1 MRIEH
6 WFYMV
11 PLRWRSVVR
20 RRAVDRE
27 LDDEIEYHLQQEV
40 DALAAGGMDRSE
52 ARRLVERR
60 LGGLDLAKERCRDAR
75 GTAFLD
81 ALVQDL
87 RFGARMLRR
96 SPAFTAV
103 AVLTL
108 ALGIGANTAVY
119 SLVDGILLSPLPY
132 PDPSRL
138 VSVTGT
144 YPNGGLAEMRDT
156 VRALDV
162 AAYAE
167 GHWLTLTGD
176 GEPMRLA
183 TTRVSAELMWVLGAK
198 PALGRWLRPGEDVAG
213 RDRSVILSD
222 AIWQTRF
229 ARDAGIIGRFIEL
242 DGVSR
247 EVVAIMPPSFRF
259 PSARTQLWVPLGLD
273 PRDTPHYWAGDYM
286 PIVGRLRP
294 GATLGQAHEEIRL
307 FQSRIGAHFPWP
319 MPASWNR
326 DVAVV
331 PLAEWLVGGVRSRL
345 LILMAA
351 VALVLVIVCANVAN
365 LSLSRAVAREREL
378 GIRAAIGA
386 GPRRIARQLLTES
399 VLLSAIGAVA
409 GLFVAVQALAV
420 LKLVLPPDT
429 PRLADAHLN
438 WRVLGFTGAL
448 AVGAGCAFGL
458 APVVQALRIR
468 LRVAMDGGGREG
480 RRAIAWPIRAGL
492 TVAQVACAV
501 LLVIAAGL
509 LVRSLW
515 MLTRVDPGFT
525 PQGVITAV
533 VSPTGPVCRTPDGC
547 LAFYRAF
554 EERVQAESGV
564 QNAALVNTL
573 PLTGAVAKRSLELEG
588 LGAETPLFWLHAIT
602 PEYFRVMDIRLE
614 SGRAFSR
621 ADLSSNA
628 AVAIVP
634 SATARRFWPGQSPLG
649 KHVRFAGESRWHT
662 IVGVM
667 ADVRGFDLTRNV
679 PSWIAGAVY
688 VPHGLNATMED
699 GRIPMDMTLTVR
711 TTLGKG
717 EVAALLRRVATGLS
731 GQVAISEVRAMSAVV
746 AAAVAAPAATTSL
759 LVTMAGVA
767 LVLGCVGVYGVLSFL
782 VSRQTRDLGIRLALG
797 AQRRDVFWLV
807 IKEGAALCLAGVA
820 LGVLGAVAI
829 ARWLASELYGVS
841 PTDPA
846 IYGTVAV
853 VVSLVTLVACYVPT
867 RRAMGVDPLI
877 VLREQ

>member
-1 MRIEH
+1 MRFER
-6 WFYMV
+6 WFYVV
-11 PLRWRSVVR
+11 PLRWRSIVR

-27 LDDEIEYHLQQEV
+27 LDEEIEYHVQQEI
-40 DALAAGGMDRSE
+40 DALAAGGVDRRE

-81 ALVQDL
+81 ALMQDL

-96 SPAFTAV
+96 SPGFTVV

-108 ALGIGANTAVY
+108 ALGIGANSAVY
-119 SLVDGILLSPLPY
+119 SLVDGILLSPLPF
-132 PDPSRL
+132 PNPSRL

-144 YPNGGLAEMRDT
+144 YPNGGLAEMRGT
-156 VRALDV
+156 VRVLDV

-167 GHWLTLTGD
+167 GDWLTLTGD
-176 GEPMRLA
+176 GEPMRLP
-183 TTRVSAELMWVLGAK
+183 TTRVSAELMSVLGAK
-198 PALGRWLRPGEDVAG
+198 PALGRWLRPGEDAAG
-213 RDRSVILSD
+213 RDRFVILSD
-222 AIWQTRF
+222 AIWYARF
-229 ARDAGIIGRFIEL
+229 ARDPRIVGRFIEL
-242 DGVSR
+242 DGVQR
-247 EVVAIMPPSFRF
+247 EVVAVMPPSFRF

-273 PRDTPHYWAGDYM
+273 PGDSSRYWAGDYM

-294 GATLGQAHEEIRL
+294 GATVAQAHEEIRL

-345 LILMAA
+345 LILMAS
-351 VALVLVIVCANVAN
+351 VALVLVIVCANIAN

-409 GLFVAVQALAV
+409 GLFVAMQALAV
-420 LKLVLPPDT
+420 LKLVLPADT
-429 PRLADAHLN
+429 ARLADAHLN

-468 LRVAMDGGGREG
+468 LRIATAGGGREG
-480 RRAIAWPIRAGL
+480 RQAIAWPIRIGL

-515 MLTRVDPGFT
+515 MLTRIDPGFT
-525 PQGVITAV
+525 AEGVTTTV
-533 VSPTGPVCRTPDGC
+533 VSPTGPVCRTPDAC
-547 LAFYRAF
+547 VAFYRAF
-554 EERVQAESGV
+554 EERVQAAPGIR
-564 QNAALVNTL
+564 NAALVNTL

-588 LGAETPLFWLHAIT
+588 LAAETPLFWLHTIT
-602 PEYFRVMDIRLE
+602 PGYFRVMGMRLE
-614 SGRAFSR
+614 SGRAFTR
-621 ADLSSNA
+621 ADLSGNA

-634 SATARRFWPGQSPLG
+634 SATARRFWPGESPLG
-649 KHVRFAGESRWHT
+649 KQVRFAGESRWRS
-662 IVGVM
+662 IVGVT

-679 PSWIAGAVY
+679 PSWMAGAVY
-688 VPHGLNATMED
+688 VPYGLDATMED
-699 GRIPMDMTLTVR
+699 GRIPVDMTLAVR
-711 TTLGKG
+711 TGMG
-717 EVAALLRRVATGLS
+717 EGAVAELVRRVATGLS
-731 GQVAISEVRAMSAVV
+731 GQVAFSEVKPMTAIV
-746 AAAVAAPAATTSL
+746 ADAVAAPAATTSL
-759 LVTMAGVA
+759 LVTMASLA

-782 VSRQTRDLGIRLALG
+782 VSRQTRDLGIRVALG

-820 LGVLGAVAI
+820 LGVLGAMAL

-846 IYGTVAV
+846 TYGSVAV
-853 VVSLVTLVACYVPT
+853 AVSIVTLLACYVPT
-867 RRAMGVDPLI
+867 RRAMRVDPLT

>member
-1 MRIEH
+1 MRFEH
-6 WFYMV
+6 WFYVV
-11 PLRWRSVVR
+11 PLRWRSIVR

-27 LDDEIEYHLQQEV
+27 LDDEIEYHLQQEI
-40 DALAAGGMDRSE
+40 DALAARGVDHGE

-81 ALVQDL
+81 ALAQDL

-96 SPAFTAV
+96 SPAFTVV

-144 YPNGGLAEMRDT
+144 YPNGGLAEMRGT

-183 TTRVSAELMWVLGAK
+183 TTRVSAELMSVLGAK

-222 AIWQTRF
+222 RIWQARF
-229 ARDAGIIGRFIEL
+229 ARDPRIIGRFIEL
-242 DGVSR
+242 DGVPR
-247 EVVAIMPPSFRF
+247 EVVAVMPPSFRF

-294 GATLGQAHEEIRL
+294 GATVAQAHEEIRL

-345 LILMAA
+345 LILMAS
-351 VALVLVIVCANVAN
+351 VALVLVIVCANIAN

-409 GLFVAVQALAV
+409 GLFVAMQALAV

-429 PRLADAHLN
+429 ARLGDAHLN

-468 LRVAMDGGGREG
+468 LRVAMNGGGREG
-480 RRAIAWPIRAGL
+480 RQALAWPIRIGL

-515 MLTRVDPGFT
+515 MLTRIDPGFT
-525 PQGVITAV
+525 AQGVSTAV

-554 EERVQAESGV
+554 EERVQAAPGIR
-564 QNAALVNTL
+564 NAALVNTL

-588 LGAETPLFWLHAIT
+588 LAAETPLFWLHTIT
-602 PEYFRVMDIRLE
+602 PDYFRVMDIRLE
-614 SGRAFSR
+614 SGRAFTR
-621 ADLSSNA
+621 ADLSGNA

-634 SATARRFWPGQSPLG
+634 SATARRFWPGESPLG
-649 KHVRFAGESRWHT
+649 KHVRFAGESRWRS
-662 IVGVM
+662 IVGVT

-679 PSWIAGAVY
+679 PSWMAGAVY
-688 VPHGLNATMED
+688 VPYGLDATMED
-699 GRIPMDMTLTVR
+699 GSIPMDMTLAVR
-711 TTLGKG
+711 TVMGEG

-731 GQVAISEVRAMSAVV
+731 GQVAFSEVRPMTAIV
-746 AAAVAAPAATTSL
+746 AEAVAAPAATTSL
-759 LVTMAGVA
+759 LVTMASLA

-782 VSRQTRDLGIRLALG
+782 VSRQTHDLGIRVALG

-820 LGVLGAVAI
+820 LGVLGAMAL

-846 IYGTVAV
+846 TYGSVAV
-853 VVSLVTLVACYVPT
+853 VVSLVTLLACYVPT